1 MNENDV
7 KKSENNSEI
16 EERILKIVKRS
27 IQGVSDLLDRTK
39 TDAYIEKEIYQIS
52 DNHSFVKAK
61 ANAFGIEKL
70 QLSFVEFDTNN
81 KSKGNIDIFLSF
93 GEALAL
99 SNDIISGKLYKLMQ
113 QEKAKGEK
121 YPDASYNSPL
131 GGINEQKCK
140 ERNLRTDGKAIS
152 RTFSIGAGSKAD
164 VIFTAMQRP
173 GSSAQ
178 NGLIVP
184 DKVNPEVVI
193 RVPCSFKMLKEFAL
207 MINANIQAF
216 LSSQYSRNA
225 YLLKK
230 DNTQKGQ

>member
-1 MNENDV
+1 M
-7 KKSENNSEI
+7 SENNTSQEVNI
-16 EERILKIVKRS
+16 TETQERILKIVKRT
-27 IQGVSDLLDRTK
+27 IQGVSSLLDRTK
-39 TDAYIEKEIYQIS
+39 PDAYINKEIYQIS

-70 QLSFVEFDTNN
+70 QLSFVEFDADN

-99 SNDIISGKLYKLMQ
+99 SNDIISGKLYRLME

-121 YPDASYNSPL
+121 YPAASYNSPL

-164 VIFTAMQRP
+164 AIFTAVQRP
-173 GSSAQ
+173 GTSAE

-184 DKVNPEVVI
+184 DKVKPDITI

-225 YLLKK
+225 YMLNSDEKK
-230 DNTQKGQ
+230 KG